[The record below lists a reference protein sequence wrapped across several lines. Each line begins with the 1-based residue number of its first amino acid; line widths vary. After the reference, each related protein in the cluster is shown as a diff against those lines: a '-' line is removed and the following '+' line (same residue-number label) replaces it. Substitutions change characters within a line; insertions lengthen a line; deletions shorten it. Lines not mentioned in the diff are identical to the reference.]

1 MPRLQ
6 KPAFSQ
12 SRELMMRIAVVSDI
26 HGNLTAFEAVLADL
40 REAAPDLILH
50 GGDLAASGS
59 SPREVVDRI
68 RALGW
73 PGVLGNT
80 DEMLF
85 SPEKLRLFAE
95 QSPRFQPLFPMV
107 EEMAAATRAELGE
120 ERLAWL
126 RDLPPVQILEGL
138 GLVHAKPGDLW
149 RAPAPEDTDEE
160 LELAYGPIGRPIAV
174 YGHIHRSFVRRT
186 VHMTVANSGSVSLS
200 YDGDPRAAYL
210 VVDESGI
217 SVRRVV
223 YDLARELDLLR
234 QSGLP
239 HADWIART
247 IQSGSIQMP

>member
-1 MPRLQ
+1 V
-6 KPAFSQ
+6 
-12 SRELMMRIAVVSDI
+12 RIAVVSDI

-40 REAAPDLILH
+40 RQAAPDLILH

-68 RALGW
+68 RELGW

-95 QSPRFQPLFPMV
+95 QSPRFQPLFPVV

-126 RDLPPVQILEGL
+126 RDLPTVQITEGL
-138 GLVHAKPGDLW
+138 ALVHAKPGDLW

-160 LELAYGPIGRPIAV
+160 LESAYRPLDRPVVV
-174 YGHIHRSFVRRT
+174 YGHIHRPFVRRT
-186 VHMTVANSGSVSLS
+186 RQMTVANSGSVSLS
-200 YDGDPRAAYL
+200 YDGDSRAAYL
-210 VVDESGI
+210 VADEWGV
-217 SVRRVV
+217 SVRRVA
-223 YDLARELDLLR
+223 YDVDRELDLLR
-234 QSGLP
+234 TCSLP
-239 HADWIART
+239 HGDWIART
-247 IQSGSIQMP
+247 IQSASPQMP

>member
-1 MPRLQ
+1 
-6 KPAFSQ
+6 
-12 SRELMMRIAVVSDI
+12 MMRIAVVSDI
-26 HGNLTAFEAVLADL
+26 HGNLTAFEAVLEDL
-40 REAAPDLILH
+40 RQAAPDLIFH

-59 SPREVVDRI
+59 SPQEVVDRI

-95 QSPRFQPLFPMV
+95 QSPRFQPLFPVV

-126 RDLPPVQILEGL
+126 RDLPPVQITEGL
-138 GLVHAKPGDLW
+138 ALVHAKPGDLW

-160 LELAYGPIGRPIAV
+160 LESAYRPLGRPVAV

-186 VHMTVANSGSVSLS
+186 LQMTVANSGSVSLS

-210 VVDESGI
+210 VMDEWGI
-217 SVRRVV
+217 SVRRVA
-223 YDLARELDLLR
+223 YDVARELDLLR
-234 QSGLP
+234 LCGLP

-247 IQSGSIQMP
+247 IQSGSAQMP

>member
-1 MPRLQ
+1 
-6 KPAFSQ
+6 
-12 SRELMMRIAVVSDI
+12 MRIAVVSDI

-40 REAAPDLILH
+40 RRAAPDLILH

-85 SPEKLRLFAE
+85 SPEKLKLFAE
-95 QSPRFQPLFPMV
+95 QSPRFQPLFPVV
-107 EEMAAATRAELGE
+107 EKMAAATRAELGE

-126 RDLPPVQILEGL
+126 RDLPPVQILDRL
-138 GLVHAKPGDLW
+138 ALVHAKPGDLW
-149 RAPAPEDTDEE
+149 RAPVPEDTDEE
-160 LELAYGPIGRPIAV
+160 LESAYGPLGRPVAV

-186 VHMTVANSGSVSLS
+186 LHRTVANSGSVSLS

-210 VVDESGI
+210 IVDQSGI
-217 SVRRVV
+217 SIRRVA
-223 YDLARELDLLR
+223 YDVAHELELLR
-234 QSGLP
+234 HCGLP

-247 IQSGSIQMP
+247 IQSGSVQMP